1 MADARDQRVAE
12 LVRDAASAGDAVR
25 IVGAGTWL
33 DAGHAVHAKRTLSM
47 ADDRG
52 IVAYSPGDLTIT
64 VRAGTT
70 LAEIADA
77 LRAHDQW
84 LALDPDGGDRV
95 TIGATVAT
103 GSYGPAAVLYGSV
116 RDQLLGMTVV
126 TGRGEIVRPGGRVV
140 KNVAGFDL
148 TRLMTG
154 AWGSLGVITEVT
166 LRVRSSRLASG
177 SVAHLARIM
186 PARSGYRE
194 PVMLHERL
202 AMALMRTYDPAH
214 VLNPGI
220 MGETVQEGTT
230 VQASGAQASGAQ
242 A

>member
-1 MADARDQRVAE
+1 MVTRMADANAADLRIAAQ
-12 LVRDAASAGDAVR
+12 VREAASASEGVR

-33 DAGHAVHAKRTLSM
+33 DAGHSVYASRTLSL
-47 ADDRG
+47 ADDHG

-70 LAEIADA
+70 LADIADA

-84 LALDPDGGDRV
+84 LALDPEGGSGV

-103 GSYGPAAVLYGSV
+103 GSFGPAAVLYGSV

-166 LRVRSSRLASG
+166 LRVRSMGLASG

-202 AMALMRTYDPAH
+202 SVKLKDTFDPAH

-220 MGETVQEGTT
+220 MGEMVQEGTT
-230 VQASGAQASGAQ
+230 TAGARS
-242 A
+242 

>member
-1 MADARDQRVAE
+1 MADASAADRRV
-12 LVRDAASAGDAVR
+12 VDAVR
-25 IVGAGTWL
+25 AAADAGEGLRIVGGGTWL
-33 DAGHAVHAKRTLSM
+33 DAGHPVSATRTLSL

-70 LAEIADA
+70 LAEIAEA
-77 LRAHDQW
+77 LREHGQW
-84 LALDPDGGDRV
+84 LALDPEGGMEV

-103 GSYGPAAVLYGSV
+103 GSYGPAATLYGTV

-126 TGRGEIVRPGGRVV
+126 TGRGEIARPGGRVV

-166 LRVRSSRLASG
+166 LRVRSTGLANG
-177 SVAHLARIM
+177 SIAHLARIM

-202 AMALMRTYDPAH
+202 ATSLKRTFDPAL

-220 MGETVQEGTT
+220 MGEMVQDAMR
-230 VQASGAQASGAQ
+230 ASGTA
-242 A
+242 

>member
-1 MADARDQRVAE
+1 MADASAADRRVVDA
-12 LVRDAASAGDAVR
+12 VRAASGAGEGLR

-33 DAGHAVHAKRTLSM
+33 DAGHPVSATRTLSL

-70 LAEIADA
+70 LAEIAEA
-77 LRAHDQW
+77 LREHGQW
-84 LALDPDGGDRV
+84 LALDPEGGMEV

-103 GSYGPAAVLYGSV
+103 GSYGPAATLYGTV

-126 TGRGEIVRPGGRVV
+126 TGRGEIARPGGRVV

-154 AWGSLGVITEVT
+154 AWGTLGVITEVT
-166 LRVRSSRLASG
+166 LRVRSSGLANG
-177 SVAHLARIM
+177 SIAHLARIM
-186 PARSGYRE
+186 PTRSGYRE

-202 AMALMRTYDPAH
+202 SMSLKRTFDPAL

-220 MGETVQEGTT
+220 MGETVQDAMR
-230 VQASGAQASGAQ
+230 ASGTA
-242 A
+242 

>member
-1 MADARDQRVAE
+1 MADATVARADGRVADAI
-12 LVRDAASAGDAVR
+12 RDATSAREGIR

-33 DAGHAVHAKRTLSM
+33 DAGHPVHATRTLSL
-47 ADDRG
+47 ASDRG
-52 IVAYSPGDLTIT
+52 VVAYSPGDLTVT

-70 LAEIADA
+70 LAEVAEA
-77 LRAHDQW
+77 LREHDQW
-84 LALDPDGGDRV
+84 LALDPEGGETV

-103 GSYGPAAVLYGSV
+103 GSFGPAAILFGSV

-154 AWGSLGVITEVT
+154 AWGTLGVITEVT
-166 LRVRSSRLASG
+166 LRVRSSGLASG

-194 PVMLHERL
+194 PVMLHAGL
-202 AMALMRTYDPAH
+202 AAKLKESFDPTN

-220 MGETVQEGTT
+220 MGEMVRDAVVVSART
-230 VQASGAQASGAQ
+230 
-242 A
+242 

>member
-1 MADARDQRVAE
+1 MADASAADRRVAE
-12 LVRDAASAGDAVR
+12 QVRDAASTGDGLR
-25 IVGAGTWL
+25 IVGRGTWL
-33 DAGHAVHAKRTLSM
+33 DSGHRVTASRTLSL
-47 ADDRG
+47 AGDRG

-70 LAEIADA
+70 LAEIAEA
-77 LRAHDQW
+77 LREHGQW
-84 LALDPDGGDRV
+84 LALDPDGGLDV

-103 GSYGPAAVLYGSV
+103 GSYGPAATLYGTA
-116 RDQLLGMTVV
+116 RDQLLGLTVV

-154 AWGSLGVITEVT
+154 AWGSLGVITELT
-166 LRVRSSRLASG
+166 LRVRSTGLASG

-186 PARSGYRE
+186 PARNGYRE

-202 AMALMRTYDPAH
+202 GTTLKQTFDPAH

-220 MGETVQEGTT
+220 MGEMVQ
-230 VQASGAQASGAQ
+230 
-242 A
+242 

>member
-1 MADARDQRVAE
+1 MTDASAADRRVADAVRAAAE
-12 LVRDAASAGDAVR
+12 AGEGLR

-33 DAGHAVHAKRTLSM
+33 DAGHPVSATRTLSL

-70 LAEIADA
+70 LAEIAEA
-77 LRAHDQW
+77 LREHGQW
-84 LALDPDGGDRV
+84 LALDPEGGMDV

-103 GSYGPAAVLYGSV
+103 GSYGPAATLYGTV

-126 TGRGEIVRPGGRVV
+126 TGRGDIARPGGRVV

-154 AWGSLGVITEVT
+154 AWGTLGVITEVT
-166 LRVRSSRLASG
+166 LRVRSSGLANG
-177 SVAHLARIM
+177 SIAHLARIM

-202 AMALMRTYDPAH
+202 ATSLKRTFDPAL

-220 MGETVQEGTT
+220 MGETVQDAMRVSGT
-230 VQASGAQASGAQ
+230 A
-242 A
+242 

>member
-1 MADARDQRVAE
+1 MTDASAADRRVADAVRAAAE
-12 LVRDAASAGDAVR
+12 AGEGLR

-33 DAGHAVHAKRTLSM
+33 DAGHPVSATRTLSL

-70 LAEIADA
+70 LAEIAEA
-77 LRAHDQW
+77 LREHGQW
-84 LALDPDGGDRV
+84 LALDPEGGMDV

-103 GSYGPAAVLYGSV
+103 GSYGPAATLYGTV

-126 TGRGEIVRPGGRVV
+126 TGRGDIARPGGRVV

-154 AWGSLGVITEVT
+154 AWGTLGVITEVT
-166 LRVRSSRLASG
+166 LRVRSSGLANG
-177 SVAHLARIM
+177 SIAHLARIM

-202 AMALMRTYDPAH
+202 ATSLKRTFDPAR

-220 MGETVQEGTT
+220 MGETVQDAMRVSGT
-230 VQASGAQASGAQ
+230 A
-242 A
+242 

>member
-1 MADARDQRVAE
+1 MADASAADRRV
-12 LVRDAASAGDAVR
+12 VDAVRAAADAGEGLR

-33 DAGHAVHAKRTLSM
+33 DAGHPVAAMRTLSL

-70 LAEIADA
+70 LAEIAEA
-77 LRAHDQW
+77 LREHGQW
-84 LALDPDGGDRV
+84 LALDPEGGMEV

-103 GSYGPAAVLYGSV
+103 GSYGPAATLYGTV

-126 TGRGEIVRPGGRVV
+126 TGRGEIARPGGRVV

-166 LRVRSSRLASG
+166 LRVRSTGLANG
-177 SVAHLARIM
+177 SIAHLARIM

-202 AMALMRTYDPAH
+202 ATSLKRTFDPAL

-220 MGETVQEGTT
+220 MGEMVQDAMR
-230 VQASGAQASGAQ
+230 ASGTA
-242 A
+242 